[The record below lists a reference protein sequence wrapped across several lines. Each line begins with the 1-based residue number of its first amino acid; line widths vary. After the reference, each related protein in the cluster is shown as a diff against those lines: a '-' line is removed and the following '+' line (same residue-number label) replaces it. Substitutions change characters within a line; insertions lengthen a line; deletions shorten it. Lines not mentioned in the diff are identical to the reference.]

1 MDDQWLPSAEK
12 YGYHPATQ
20 KSSQSAQNAKK
31 STNSWRTMETS
42 KTIIQPQDFCDR
54 CVARAAYMVVFNN
67 GDLYFCRHHFH
78 EHEDTFVN
86 TALDIYD
93 DTDTVLIDAGS
104 SDIQ

>member
-1 MDDQWLPSAEK
+1 
-12 YGYHPATQ
+12 
-20 KSSQSAQNAKK
+20 
-31 STNSWRTMETS
+31 METS

-78 EHEDTFVN
+78 EHEDIFVN

-93 DTDTVLIDAGS
+93 DTDTVLIPAGS